1 MRLLEAYAYYCK
13 VTKYNFRLV
22 KCWVFQLMNFPSTIY
37 LSKSNANDIYSV
49 KTCLF
54 TKQSRPTINYE
65 IPYTWWKKTPQT
77 LNPVIMVY
85 FLANHIYLPPLLHL
99 QKRLII
105 GTVIF
110 SGRLREIYLL
120 KTDNTR
126 KSFMFVHVSSHC
138 FQWAKFRFFFHFVK
152 LLTFECPWPKNPQ
165 VKDTLSQVKIC
176 IEQKEVS
183 DTCRISEVTIDKKVI
198 LPVITGWVP

>member
-1 MRLLEAYAYYCK
+1 
-13 VTKYNFRLV
+13 
-22 KCWVFQLMNFPSTIY
+22 
-37 LSKSNANDIYSV
+37 
-49 KTCLF
+49 
-54 TKQSRPTINYE
+54 
-65 IPYTWWKKTPQT
+65 
-77 LNPVIMVY
+77 MVY